1 MPAEPTESVQLS
13 EPIAAFESYLLAEEG
28 LSPSTVRQYR
38 LDVLSLARWLEQ
50 ERQGVQAWQAVTA
63 RELRAYLQEHKLAP
77 ARFRRMVSSFKKFW
91 NYLAEV
97 EHLPMQRGP
106 AELKT
111 PKLPTRLPKYLTTD
125 EVSQLL
131 NAARKQ
137 ENEDKALRDWA
148 LLAFLY
154 GSGCRVS
161 EALHLTFENVEQG
174 DDGLPVSVRVV
185 GKGNKERQ
193 VILSPTA
200 QRALTQWLKVR
211 RTKGDPNSIYV
222 FSHLTGQNRG
232 KPFPVSTVQA
242 VMRRAGAR
250 AGLRP
255 ERCSPHKLRH
265 SHATALVNA
274 GRTIDEV
281 QEVLGHASI
290 ATTRIYSH
298 VSKRRLAA
306 TAASLPDVLD

>member
-1 MPAEPTESVQLS
+1 ML
-13 EPIAAFESYLLAEEG
+13 IDRIKAFESYLTAEEG
-28 LSPSTVRQYR
+28 LSPSTARQYR
-38 LDVLSLARWLEQ
+38 LDVLSLAHWLELK
-50 ERQGVQAWQAVTA
+50 RPDVQDWQAVAT
-63 RELRAYLQEHKLAP
+63 RELRGYMHDHPLAP
-77 ARFRRMVSSFKKFW
+77 ARFRRVVSSWKKFW
-91 NYLAEV
+91 TYLVEV

-125 EVSQLL
+125 EVTQLL
-131 NAARKQ
+131 TAAKKQ
-137 ENEDKALRDWA
+137 EHEGKALRDWA
-148 LLAFLY
+148 VLAFLY

-161 EALHLTFENVEQG
+161 EALSLTFDDVEY
-174 DDGLPVSVRVV
+174 DADNLPVSVRVV
-185 GKGNKERQ
+185 GKGNKQRQ

-211 RTKGDPNSIYV
+211 RTRGDPVSPYA
-222 FSHLTGQNRG
+222 FSHLSGQNAG
-232 KPFPVSTVQA
+232 KPFPVRTVQEA
-242 VMRRAGAR
+242 MHRAGAR

-265 SHATALVNA
+265 SHATALLNA
-274 GRTIDEV
+274 GRGLDEI